1 MARATAETRATAALQ
16 HPDPIFEAIT
26 DAEGNIRKVYDL
38 ALILNDYATKP
49 LLEDECRLAMSHLT
63 GELVVIGRGLAEMVD
78 RAFAATAQGNTK
90 NRATSI
96 ADLCREWRLITAKLE
111 CELAALP
118 ETADDDTGR
127 LIGEGGH
134 RIAEIE
140 QALAE
145 SDIETLEEAQLIVN
159 VVLKNMREKQVVEES
174 DLDML
179 AAVRK
184 ALPHLKPSTQAA
196 ASR

>member
-1 MARATAETRATAALQ
+1 MARATVETTPTAAPR
-16 HPDPIFEAIT
+16 HPDPIFEAVA

-49 LLEDECRLAMSHLT
+49 LLDDERRLAMSHLT

-90 NRATSI
+90 NRATSV
-96 ADLCREWRLITAKLE
+96 ADLCREWRLVQAKLAYD
-111 CELAALP
+111 LAALQ
-118 ETADDDTGR
+118 ETDDDGTA
-127 LIGEGGH
+127 
-134 RIAEIE
+134 RIIDAAGPHISEIE

-159 VVLKNMREKQVVEES
+159 LVLKNMREKQVVEEI

-184 ALPHLKPSTQAA
+184 ALPYLKPEPRATAA
-196 ASR
+196 D